1 MQQNWLERFTN
12 PQGTALKR
20 YLYEILKDKYPKH
33 HDIVERIGSNLQTEK
48 DLQNFSALVIELFE
62 MAYAKAVEDY
72 KVELGKMGYKVD
84 IVQRPAN

>member
-1 MQQNWLERFTN
+1 MGQNWLEHFTN
-12 PQGTALKR
+12 PQGTAFKR

-33 HDIVERIGSNLQTEK
+33 HDIIERIAANLQTEG

-72 KVELGKMGYKVD
+72 KGELKKMGYKVD
-84 IVQRPAN
+84 IVQKPIN

>member
-1 MQQNWLERFTN
+1 MGPNWIEQFIN

-33 HDIVERIGSNLQTEK
+33 HDIVERIASNLQTEK
-48 DLQNFSALVIELFE
+48 DLQNFGALVVELFE

-72 KVELGKMGYKVD
+72 KAELGRMGYKVD
-84 IVQRPAN
+84 IVQKPVS